1 MQKIKLQL
9 FGRFCV
15 QSDKGILT
23 EEMIS
28 SNQMIKLLVYI
39 LIYRERILSHQNL
52 IEVFWDNDSKNP
64 KGALKNLVY
73 RLRNTLRLLGEE
85 EFISTLP
92 EAYQWNPEITVE
104 TDYEQWEELL
114 AELKTT
120 VDATR
125 KEEICVRI
133 IEGYHGNITSRV
145 ANESWILAR
154 VMGY

>member
-52 IEVFWDNDSKNP
+52 IEVFGITIP
-64 KGALKNLVY
+64 KIRKAL
-73 RLRNTLRLLGEE
+73 
-85 EFISTLP
+85 
-92 EAYQWNPEITVE
+92 
-104 TDYEQWEELL
+104 
-114 AELKTT
+114 
-120 VDATR
+120 
-125 KEEICVRI
+125 
-133 IEGYHGNITSRV
+133 
-145 ANESWILAR
+145 
-154 VMGY
+154 